1 MDELLQ
7 QPLALR
13 KPHGCGRESD
23 DEIRPLHF
31 LIYYKTES
39 SLSLRVKNMS
49 DINKVNS
56 NFIRLNTAAAES
68 KDSAQLAGETEKKY
82 REVSQLYEKYFIGE
96 MMKGM
101 RSTVQESGFI
111 KQNNAE
117 KIFRDQLDDQY
128 SEQWGKAGGIGL
140 SNLIYDQLVQ
150 RYGTGG
156 VQDSQK
162 IIDKPQGPIALDAH
176 ANISLARVS
185 SGLNEKND
193 WGTKTHNDSAMTFQ
207 LRSPPGQRTELQNPW
222 AGTLLDKKYL
232 QTDQLQYRIK
242 HDNGLESLILTQGTG
257 LGADQQLSQGDTI
270 RSGQQLGWISPAS
283 PLVWTVRKNVSE

>member
-1 MDELLQ
+1 
-7 QPLALR
+7 
-13 KPHGCGRESD
+13 
-23 DEIRPLHF
+23 
-31 LIYYKTES
+31 
-39 SLSLRVKNMS
+39 MS

-56 NFIRLNTAAAES
+56 NFIRLNQAAAEP
-68 KDSAQLAGETEKKY
+68 KDSAQQASETEKKY

-140 SNLIYDQLVQ
+140 SHLIYDQLVQ
-150 RYGTGG
+150 RYGTGK

-162 IIDKPQGPIALDAH
+162 AIDKPQGPMALDAH

-185 SGLNEKND
+185 SDLHEKNYM
-193 WGTKTHNDSAMTFQ
+193 GTQAIKNDSAMTFQ
-207 LRSPPGQRTELQNPW
+207 FRSPPEQRTELQNPW